1 MYEQIPKKSKPIN
14 PKYPRLL
21 EILNLLNIIVD
32 RKPKP
37 TTDNKMSTYE
47 KIKIAKF
54 DNIL

>member
-1 MYEQIPKKSKPIN
+1 MKIN
-14 PKYPRLL
+14 
-21 EILNLLNIIVD
+21 IFNLLNIIVD

-54 DNIL
+54 GNIL

>member
-1 MYEQIPKKSKPIN
+1 MPKKSNPIK
-14 PKYPRLL
+14 PKYPRLF
-21 EILNLLNIIVD
+21 EILNLLNIIED
-32 RKPKP
+32 KKPKP